1 MGIVSEELALL
12 RAFCKN
18 KNKNTD
24 TCLRR
29 LCCSMGSSSWITSS
43 LDLSIRPL
51 QDPDEAPTKVVE
63 SDFMELGR
71 TCSGNK
77 DQSGALL
84 EELNRLA
91 AENKKLTQ
99 MLMVVCENY
108 NALRNQV
115 IGVMSKN
122 AEREISPL
130 SKKRKFESS
139 TNDNGNEV
147 VVNRAS
153 ESSSTDDDDLYKKP
167 REETI
172 KAKITKVYYR
182 TEASDTSLIVK
193 DGHQWRKYGQKITRD
208 NPCPRAYFKCAHA
221 PSCPVKK
228 KVQRSAEDQS
238 VVVATYEGEHN
249 HPRLSLL
256 EATSG
261 SNARAT
267 LGSVP
272 RSASLSSSGP
282 TVTLD
287 LMKPELDAD
296 VKSSQPKVDS
306 PELRQFLIEQM
317 ASSLTKDPTFTTAL
331 AAAISGKI
339 ISPYP
344 TEKCL

>member
-1 MGIVSEELALL
+1 
-12 RAFCKN
+12 
-18 KNKNTD
+18 
-24 TCLRR
+24 
-29 LCCSMGSSSWITSS
+29 MGSSSWISSS

-51 QDPDEAPTKVVE
+51 QAPDEAPTKVVE
-63 SDFMELGR
+63 SNFMELGR
-71 TCSGNK
+71 TSSGNK
-77 DQSGALL
+77 DQSSALL

-99 MLMVVCENY
+99 MLMTVCENY

-115 IGVMSKN
+115 IGIVSKN
-122 AEREISPL
+122 AEREISP
-130 SKKRKFESS
+130 SFKKRKSESS
-139 TNDNGNEV
+139 TNDSGNEI

-172 KAKITKVYYR
+172 KAKITRVYYK
-182 TEASDTSLIVK
+182 TEGSNASLIVK

-238 VVVATYEGEHN
+238 VIVATYEGEHN
-249 HPRLSLL
+249 HPSSSLL
-256 EATSG
+256 EATCR

-267 LGSVP
+267 LDSVP

-287 LMKPELDAD
+287 LMKPEPETD
-296 VKSSQPKVDS
+296 VKNSQPKVDS

-317 ASSLTKDPTFTTAL
+317 ASSLTKDPSFTTAL

-339 ISPYP
+339 AGPYP
-344 TEKCL
+344 TEKWL

>member
-1 MGIVSEELALL
+1 M
-12 RAFCKN
+12 
-18 KNKNTD
+18 D
-24 TCLRR
+24 
-29 LCCSMGSSSWITSS
+29 SSSWITSS

-51 QDPDEAPTKVVE
+51 QVSEEPPTKVVE

-71 TCSGNK
+71 TGSGNK
-77 DQSGALL
+77 DESGALH

-91 AENKKLTQ
+91 AENKKLSQ
-99 MLMVVCENY
+99 MLMTVCENY
-108 NALRNQV
+108 NALRNHV
-115 IGVMSKN
+115 IEIVSKN
-122 AEREISPL
+122 AEREVSP
-130 SKKRKFESS
+130 SKKRKSESS
-139 TNDNGNEV
+139 TNDNGNEM

-172 KAKITKVYYR
+172 KAKITRVYYR
-182 TEASDTSLIVK
+182 TEGPGTSLIVK

-221 PSCPVKK
+221 PSCLVKK

-238 VVVATYEGEHN
+238 VIVATYEGEHN
-249 HPRLSLL
+249 HPSSSLL
-256 EATSG
+256 EATCG

-267 LGSVP
+267 LDSVP

-287 LMKPELDAD
+287 LMKPKQETD

-317 ASSLTKDPTFTTAL
+317 ASSLTKDPSFTTAL
-331 AAAISGKI
+331 AAAISGKMVG
-339 ISPYP
+339 PYP
-344 TEKCL
+344 TEKWI

>member
-1 MGIVSEELALL
+1 
-12 RAFCKN
+12 
-18 KNKNTD
+18 
-24 TCLRR
+24 
-29 LCCSMGSSSWITSS
+29 MGSSSWITSA
-43 LDLSIRPL
+43 LDLSMRPL
-51 QDPDEAPTKVVE
+51 QGPDRAPTKVVE
-63 SDFMELGR
+63 CDFMELGR
-71 TCSGNK
+71 TCSGTE
-77 DQSGALL
+77 DQSGALV

-99 MLMVVCENY
+99 MLMTVCENY

-115 IGVMSKN
+115 IGIMSKN
-122 AEREISPL
+122 AEREISPS
-130 SKKRKFESS
+130 SKKRKSESS
-139 TNDNGNEV
+139 ADDSGYEI
-147 VVNRAS
+147 VVNKAS
-153 ESSSTDDDDLYKKP
+153 ESSSTDDDDLCKKP
-167 REETI
+167 REETV
-172 KAKITKVYYR
+172 KAKITRVYYR
-182 TEASDTSLIVK
+182 TKASDTSLIVK

-238 VVVATYEGEHN
+238 VIVATYEGEHS
-249 HPRLSLL
+249 HPSSSLL
-256 EATSG
+256 EATCG

-272 RSASLSSSGP
+272 RSASLSSSGQ

-287 LMKPELDAD
+287 LMKPELETD
-296 VKSSQPKVDS
+296 VKISQPKVDS

-317 ASSLTKDPTFTTAL
+317 ASSLTKDPSFTTAL

-339 ISPYP
+339 VGPYP

>member
-1 MGIVSEELALL
+1 
-12 RAFCKN
+12 
-18 KNKNTD
+18 
-24 TCLRR
+24 
-29 LCCSMGSSSWITSS
+29 MGSSSWITSS
-43 LDLSIRPL
+43 LDLSMRPL
-51 QDPDEAPTKVVE
+51 QGPDRAPTNVVE
-63 SDFMELGR
+63 CDFMELGR
-71 TCSGNK
+71 TCSGIE
-77 DQSGALL
+77 DQSGALV

-99 MLMVVCENY
+99 MLMTVCENY

-115 IGVMSKN
+115 IGIMSKN
-122 AEREISPL
+122 AEREISPS
-130 SKKRKFESS
+130 SKKRKSESS
-139 TNDNGNEV
+139 ADDSGNEI
-147 VVNRAS
+147 VVNKAS
-153 ESSSTDDDDLYKKP
+153 ESSSTDDDDLCKKP

-172 KAKITKVYYR
+172 KAKITRVYYR
-182 TEASDTSLIVK
+182 TKASDTSLIVK

-238 VVVATYEGEHN
+238 VIVATYEGEHN
-249 HPRLSLL
+249 HPSSSLL
-256 EATSG
+256 EATCG

-272 RSASLSSSGP
+272 HSASLSSSGP

-287 LMKPELDAD
+287 LMKPELETD
-296 VKSSQPKVDS
+296 VKISQPKVDS

-317 ASSLTKDPTFTTAL
+317 ASSLTKDPSFTTAL

-339 ISPYP
+339 VGPYP
-344 TEKCL
+344 TERCL